1 MFSLILIES
10 LDRYMECNRPWIAS
24 MESCNHVR
32 VNDAIIA
39 IHAVIESLRVACKNE
54 GQRIIGTVS
63 LIEPF
68 FEVLFNRRIIR

>member
-1 MFSLILIES
+1 
-10 LDRYMECNRPWIAS
+10 

-39 IHAVIESLRVACKNE
+39 IHAVIESLRVACENE
-54 GQRIIGTVS
+54 GQRIIGTMS